1 MKPLS
6 IRVNGELRDVEQGTT
21 IIDLLAHLGI
31 RPDRVAVEMNR
42 AIVKQPLWAE
52 TKVPPEAELEI
63 VQFVGGG

>member
-1 MKPLS
+1 VAEGL
-6 IRVNGELRDVEQGTT
+6 T
-21 IIDLLAHLGI
+21 IVDLLAELGV

-52 TKVPPEAELEI
+52 TRVPPDAELEI